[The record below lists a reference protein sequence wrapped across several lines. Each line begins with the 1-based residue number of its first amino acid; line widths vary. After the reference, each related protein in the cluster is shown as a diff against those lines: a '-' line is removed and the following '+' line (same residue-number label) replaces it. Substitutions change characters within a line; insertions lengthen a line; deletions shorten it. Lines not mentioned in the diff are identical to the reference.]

1 MKPLALLL
9 ALSTFACSVPG
20 APAPRSVSILA
31 TYRWGTGGC
40 EKGLYDQWAAWV
52 GEPGLWAEDFMPKE
66 GWNKIEG
73 EAWQLGVWS
82 KWRTLA
88 PGRRLILSVPMLVG
102 PWDRSGPKAGPRAG
116 EPVLL
121 AKGAAGEYD
130 AHFAALGRNLVKWG
144 LADTIV
150 RLGWEFNG
158 GWYTYRAE
166 TEAEARD
173 FAAFFRRAVVAM
185 RAAEGQRFL
194 FCWNPAMEP
203 HWNYDIEAAWPGD
216 DAVDII
222 GLDIYDQSWMPETY
236 PIPQDAAPEE
246 RLARQTRAWERKT
259 ANEKAFGLP
268 WWPAFARRHGGKPL
282 AICEWG
288 VCIREDGH
296 GGGDDPL
303 FIDRMAD
310 FILDP
315 ANNVLFHCYFD
326 VGAPDGDHLLIPD
339 GKNKTRFPE
348 SAATFH
354 KRFARPG
361 TPFVPPPFTS
371 PFKKEGKKNP

>member
-1 MKPLALLL
+1 MKPLARLL
-9 ALSTFACSVPG
+9 ALSTFACSVLG

-116 EPVLL
+116 EPVSL

-130 AHFAALGRNLVKWG
+130 DHFTALGRNLVKWG

-173 FAAFFRRAVVAM
+173 FAASFRRAVAAM

-194 FCWNPAMEP
+194 FCWKRMS
-203 HWNYDIEAAWPGD
+203 I
-216 DAVDII
+216 
-222 GLDIYDQSWMPETY
+222 
-236 PIPQDAAPEE
+236 
-246 RLARQTRAWERKT
+246 
-259 ANEKAFGLP
+259 
-268 WWPAFARRHGGKPL
+268 RR
-282 AICEWG
+282 
-288 VCIREDGH
+288 R
-296 GGGDDPL
+296 
-303 FIDRMAD
+303 
-310 FILDP
+310 
-315 ANNVLFHCYFD
+315 
-326 VGAPDGDHLLIPD
+326 
-339 GKNKTRFPE
+339 
-348 SAATFH
+348 
-354 KRFARPG
+354 
-361 TPFVPPPFTS
+361 
-371 PFKKEGKKNP
+371 